1 MPSELE
7 RWSSRQETMSVMAWA
22 LVEAL
27 EEGSIDGMQVW
38 NRSGLLRSALNGCA
52 PDQGAELSLRC

>member
-1 MPSELE
+1 
-7 RWSSRQETMSVMAWA
+7 MSVMAWA